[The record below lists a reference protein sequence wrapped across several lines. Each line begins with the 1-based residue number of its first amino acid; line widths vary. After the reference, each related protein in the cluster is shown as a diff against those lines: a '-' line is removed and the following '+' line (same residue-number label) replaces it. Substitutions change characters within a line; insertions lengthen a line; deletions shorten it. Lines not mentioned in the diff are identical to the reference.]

1 MFSNDKNIETVGQL
15 IEVLRHYIGL
25 QNEYLRLDIVDKV
38 VRLITALLIAGV
50 VLLLIMIILIYL
62 SFAAAYALAPIMG
75 HASAF
80 CLVAGFYILL
90 FLLFLAFRKNWVEK
104 PLVRFLAGMMMQ

>member
-25 QNEYLRLDIVDKV
+25 QNEYLRLNIVDKV

-75 HASAF
+75 HAAAF

>member
-50 VLLLIMIILIYL
+50 VLLLIMIILIYTGT
-62 SFAAAYALAPIMG
+62 SY
-75 HASAF
+75 
-80 CLVAGFYILL
+80 LVPCG
-90 FLLFLAFRKNWVEK
+90 
-104 PLVRFLAGMMMQ
+104 

>member
-1 MFSNDKNIETVGQL
+1 MFSNDKNIETIGQL
-15 IEVLRHYIGL
+15 IEVMRHYIGL
-25 QNEYLRLDIVDKV
+25 QNEYLRLDVVDKV

-50 VLLLIMIILIYL
+50 VCLLVVIILIYL

-75 HASAF
+75 HAAAF
-80 CLVAGFYILL
+80 CLVAGFYVLL